1 VNIKFTTRA
10 VLTGVLALLGFAVAW
25 TYERSETRQIGFDGV
40 AMQVTQS
47 RSDLEAQSARNVM
60 PPSLPP
66 AREGGARAIDT
77 YQNVRVLGHLSTAD
91 FTRTMTA
98 MTLWVA
104 PDQGCAYCH
113 NTENLASDELYPK
126 VVARRMIQ
134 MTMHINQDWS
144 QHVGVN
150 GTGVT
155 CFTCHRGNPVP
166 EYIWFDQPP
175 PDEHGATATRAQQ
188 NAPAWAA
195 GLASLPGNAFETY
208 LAEDPSEIRVQADD
222 WRPGHRSSIKQTE
235 WTYGLMVHFS
245 RSLGVNCTY
254 CHNSRQWSDWS
265 QSPVTRTTAW
275 YGIRMV
281 RDINTNYLDS
291 IQEVLPA
298 HRLGPTG
305 DAPNANCMTCHQG
318 AYRPLLGQSMLRDYP
333 VFAQWVEQPERT
345 PPPAPPAPPPV
356 GPAPV
361 EGEGA
366 DLGVDTESEAAV
378 PEVAPPG
385 AEPTAV
391 DTAP

>member
-1 VNIKFTTRA
+1 
-10 VLTGVLALLGFAVAW
+10 
-25 TYERSETRQIGFDGV
+25 
-40 AMQVTQS
+40 
-47 RSDLEAQSARNVM
+47 
-60 PPSLPP
+60 
-66 AREGGARAIDT
+66 
-77 YQNVRVLGHLSTAD
+77 
-91 FTRTMTA
+91 
-98 MTLWVA
+98 
-104 PDQGCAYCH
+104 
-113 NTENLASDELYPK
+113 
-126 VVARRMIQ
+126 
-134 MTMHINQDWS
+134 
-144 QHVGVN
+144 
-150 GTGVT
+150 
-155 CFTCHRGNPVP
+155 
-166 EYIWFDQPP
+166 
-175 PDEHGATATRAQQ
+175 
-188 NAPAWAA
+188 
-195 GLASLPGNAFETY
+195 
-208 LAEDPSEIRVQADD
+208 
-222 WRPGHRSSIKQTE
+222 
-235 WTYGLMVHFS
+235 
-245 RSLGVNCTY
+245 
-254 CHNSRQWSDWS
+254 
-265 QSPVTRTTAW
+265 
-275 YGIRMV
+275 MV